1 MSSFHS
7 VVTEQR
13 VFICAVCAFIDKLLR
28 AVLPDIAWDNTHLPT
43 EEEFGGILDAVIARH
58 DPKTSCEGDCCLAMA
73 QAACNRLKRVCDL
86 LKRVSASVEMEDIAK
101 QYLDAHWFVD
111 VLLRKN
117 FSKLNKLYYTIDFTD
132 GKPSRILTNVAAILN
147 DKAVPYDSMD
157 ANAKRKATNDTKKII
172 AEVQKLAT
180 GVDSIHQ
187 HIDESKAELATKIDD
202 GNKMI
207 AGKVET
213 MREEMR
219 ETKESLLARA
229 DAIIKKLGS
238 VNLNGKRNGRHTAE
252 QKKVCLACWELA
264 LENEELKNNT
274 ETGKATYPAAFNWYK
289 SKLALVD
296 VTTAK
301 KFIAVMRTINNTNS
315 ANSIKELEA
324 KQEAARKA
332 AKKSGVQTA
341 KKCGIMRA
349 VKKTSRCAFAIAAA
363 TIGVLAS
370 PLRSDASPMP
380 LGGGSPLSRNAA

>member
-157 ANAKRKATNDTKKII
+157 ASAKRKATNDTKKII

-187 HIDESKAELATKIDD
+187 HIDESKTELATKIDD

-207 AGKVET
+207 AGKVEAV
-213 MREEMR
+213 REELH

-229 DAIIKKLGS
+229 DAIIKKLGN

-252 QKKVCLACWELA
+252 QKKVCLSCWMSA
-264 LENEELKNNT
+264 QRNEELKSAT
-274 ETGKATYPAAFNWYK
+274 KKGIATYAAAFNWYK
-289 SKLALVD
+289 RQLALVN
-296 VTTAK
+296 VTTPQ
-301 KFIAVMRTINNTNS
+301 KFADVIHTINNINS

-332 AKKSGVQTA
+332 AKKSGVQTS
-341 KKCGIMRA
+341 KR
-349 VKKTSRCAFAIAAA
+349 R
-363 TIGVLAS
+363 
-370 PLRSDASPMP
+370 
-380 LGGGSPLSRNAA
+380 

>member
-132 GKPSRILTNVAAILN
+132 GKPSRILMNVAAILN

-180 GVDSIHQ
+180 GVEKKVEKK
-187 HIDESKAELATKIDD
+187 IDESKAELATKIDD

-207 AGKVET
+207 AGKVEAV
-213 MREEMR
+213 REELR
-219 ETKESLLARA
+219 LSKDEVLAKA
-229 DAIIKKLGS
+229 DEILKKLG
-238 VNLNGKRNGRHTAE
+238 VRLGNKKTRHTIE
-252 QKKVCLACWELA
+252 QKKACLACWSLAKENAELA
-264 LENEELKNNT
+264 TTTNNGQPT
-274 ETGKATYPAAFNWYK
+274 HEAAFNWHRK
-289 SKLALVD
+289 HLALFG
-296 VTTAK
+296 VTTLK
-301 KFIAVMRTINNTNS
+301 KFNDVL
-315 ANSIKELEA
+315 NSINVQKCVDQKAGIEA
-324 KQEAARKA
+324 NREAARKA
-332 AKKSGVQTA
+332 AKKGGVQTS
-341 KKCGIMRA
+341 KR
-349 VKKTSRCAFAIAAA
+349 R
-363 TIGVLAS
+363 
-370 PLRSDASPMP
+370 
-380 LGGGSPLSRNAA
+380 